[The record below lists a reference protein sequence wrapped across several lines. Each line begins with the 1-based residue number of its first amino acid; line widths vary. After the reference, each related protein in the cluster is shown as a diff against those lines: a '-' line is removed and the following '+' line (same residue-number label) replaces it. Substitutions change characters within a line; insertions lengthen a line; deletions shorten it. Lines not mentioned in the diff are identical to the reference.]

1 MKLIWDSEARDF
13 VDPAIFFAKQP
24 SKRSDFSTPQLA
36 GDYQAY
42 DCPITGKPVEGK
54 AAHRENLK
62 RHGCRLL
69 EKGETREA
77 PKRREESLNA
87 SIDSILKD

>member
-1 MKLIWDSEARDF
+1 MTVAYRWLNGVRYDAGEHL
-13 VDPAIFFAKQP
+13 P
-24 SKRSDFSTPQLA
+24 SFGKRSDLSTPQIA
-36 GDYQAY
+36 GDYETY
-42 DCPITGKPVEGK
+42 ECPVTGKPIEGR